1 MKKDGG
7 SGRPDGTGAYNKP
20 TLSVGPHEGAVY
32 AVAGSSGQASG
43 GALNHP
49 AMFISLNNLGS
60 MVLDVNGNT
69 LDAKFLRENG
79 AIADYFRIVKG
90 GVSPVVPAA
99 PTGLVATTVSS
110 TQINLTWTDNAN
122 NENGFKVE
130 QSTDGTNFQQIAMLG
145 SNATSYSATG
155 LNASTTYYFR
165 VASFNDAGNSPY
177 SNMANATTSPTPPA
191 LPAAP
196 SGLTATGISKT
207 QINLSWTDNSGNESG
222 FKIERC
228 KNANCTNFVQ
238 VAQVGANVT
247 TFGDTG
253 LTKNSTYR
261 YRVRSFNAGGN
272 SSYSNVATG
281 KTLK

>member
-7 SGRPDGTGAYNKP
+7 SGRADGTGAYNKA
-20 TLSVGPHEGAVY
+20 TLGPGPHEGAVY
-32 AVAGSSGQASG
+32 AVAGSSGQTAG
-43 GALNHP
+43 GTLNHP

-90 GVSPVVPAA
+90 SVAPVTPAA
-99 PTGLVATTVSS
+99 PSNLVATTFSS
-110 TQINLTWTDNAN
+110 SQIDLTWTDNSN

-130 QSTDGTNFQQIAMLG
+130 QSTDGTTFTQIAMLN
-145 SNATSYSATG
+145 SNTVSYPVTALT
-155 LNASTTYYFR
+155 ASTTYYYR
-165 VASFNDAGNSPY
+165 VVSFNDAGNSQY
-177 SNMANATTSPTPPA
+177 SNMANATTSATPPP

-196 SGLTATGISKT
+196 NALSATGISRT

-228 KNANCTNFVQ
+228 KSPNCTNFAQ
-238 VAQVGANVT
+238 VAQVGANVK
-247 TFGDTG
+247 TFSDTG
-253 LTKNSTYR
+253 VTKNTSYN
-261 YRVRSFNAGGN
+261 YRVRAFNAAGN
-272 SSYSNVATG
+272 SGYSNVATG